1 MASTQNK
8 LSVFES
14 SWQKILLTL
23 GRIITRFGLRIKKI
37 VWDWVKTRIG
47 RYPVIVVVIEIII
60 VKGVT
65 LPEEAKTEFDIV
77 EEALMT

>member
-1 MASTQNK
+1 
-8 LSVFES
+8 
-14 SWQKILLTL
+14 
-23 GRIITRFGLRIKKI
+23 
-37 VWDWVKTRIG
+37 VKTRIG

-65 LPEEAKTEFDIV
+65 LPEEARTEFDIG

>member
-1 MASTQNK
+1 MAKN
-8 LSVFES
+8 
-14 SWQKILLTL
+14 TL
-23 GRIITRFGLRIKKI
+23 NAWENHNPVWASNKKI

>member
-1 MASTQNK
+1 MSSSLRGKKTLNAWENHNPVWASN
-8 LSVFES
+8 
-14 SWQKILLTL
+14 
-23 GRIITRFGLRIKKI
+23 KKI
-37 VWDWVKTRIG
+37 EWDWVKTRIG

>member
-47 RYPVIVVVIEIII
+47 RYPVILVVIEIII

>member
-1 MASTQNK
+1 MPATQNK

>member
-37 VWDWVKTRIG
+37 VWDWVTRIG
-47 RYPVIVVVIEIII
+47 RYPVILVVIEIII